1 MSHLMRD
8 YKYLARKKDIDW
20 GWLAVLVVLILIL
33 MSGPANAYTVTTQSK
48 DPWSI
53 NKCDKFKVKA
63 VAVFNTSIWNSG
75 GWPLYRV
82 VCYYEGKTK

>member
-1 MSHLMRD
+1 MNYLMRD

-48 DPWSI
+48 DSWSI
-53 NKCDKFKVKA
+53 NKCDKFGRKA
-63 VAVFNTSIWNSG
+63 KSVVNISTWNYG
-75 GWPLYRV
+75 GWPLWKVGCTY
-82 VCYYEGKTK
+82 

>member
-1 MSHLMRD
+1 MSLIHRD

-53 NKCDKFKVKA
+53 KQCDRFMRTRS
-63 VAVFNTSIWNSG
+63 VFNVSIWNLG
-75 GWPLYRV
+75 GWPLWRV
-82 VCYYEGKTK
+82 TCEGEKK